1 MKLPLLNIDGSKKNE
16 TIEVSDKMIKL
27 KVNHKLIKSVIDWQL
42 NHSKPRTAKTK
53 QRNQI
58 RGSTKKIV
66 AQKGSGGA
74 RHASKKAPIFV
85 GGGIAH
91 GPKGA
96 VYKIKKINKKVRKL
110 ALAQTLSKKN
120 LDKNLYIL
128 ADVKK
133 EIKKTKEF
141 YNFLEK
147 NKLINVLI
155 ISDTDSLKNI
165 DKSARN
171 IKNLK
176 LIKQDGTNIY
186 DLFKYKNVL
195 LTLSSIKKIQERIL
209 NEKN

>member
-1 MKLPLLNIDGSKKNE
+1 MKVPILNIEGSKGS
-16 TIEVSDKMIKL
+16 TIEISDKLVNL
-27 KVNHKLIKSVIDWQL
+27 KVNHKLIKFVIDWQL
-42 NHSKPRTAKTK
+42 NQAKPRTAKTK
-53 QRNQI
+53 QRNQVT
-58 RGSTKKIV
+58 GSTKKIV

-74 RHASKKAPIFV
+74 RHASKKAPLFV

-96 VYKIKKINKKVRKL
+96 AYKIKKINKKVRKL

-120 LDKNLYIL
+120 LDKNLFIL
-128 ADVKK
+128 EDVKK

-141 YNFLEK
+141 NKFLEK
-147 NKLINVLI
+147 NNLLSTLI

-165 DKSARN
+165 NKSARN

-176 LIKQDGTNIY
+176 LIKHEGTNIY
-186 DLFKYKNVL
+186 DLFKYKNVII
-195 LTLSSIKKIQERIL
+195 TSTSVKKIQERVL

>member
-1 MKLPLLNIDGSKKNE
+1 MKFPILNIDGTKGSSLE
-16 TIEVSDKMIKL
+16 ISDKLINL
-27 KVNHKLIKSVIDWQL
+27 KVNHKLIKYVIDWQL
-42 NHSKPRTAKTK
+42 NHAKPRTAKTK

-58 RGSTKKIV
+58 AGSTKKIV

-85 GGGIAH
+85 GGGVAH

-141 YNFLEK
+141 NKFLEK
-147 NKLINVLI
+147 NKLKNILI
-155 ISDTDSLKNI
+155 ISDEDSLKNI
-165 DKSARN
+165 NKSARN
-171 IKNLK
+171 IKDLK
-176 LIKQDGTNIY
+176 LIKHEGTNIY
-186 DLFKYKNVL
+186 DLFKYKNVMI
-195 LTLSSIKKIQERIL
+195 TSSSVKKIQERVL